1 MSHPGTRGSER
12 TTAGRPPWM
21 VRRTGGCAVKRPR
34 RASVLVAAGCG
45 PALALALALSGCSAD
60 DDTKASAADGPE
72 PKVLAP
78 GRPGETAR
86 TLTADEA
93 KKARRDDSPNPADL
107 AYVQMMIPH
116 HQQAL
121 VMTDLAKRYADS
133 GQVGRLAGRIA
144 AAQRPEIGAMKGW
157 LSSHGGDHEAGGHPH
172 HDGEMP
178 GMATAAELDRL
189 RAARGARFD
198 ALFLRLMIAHHQ
210 GAVFM
215 ATEAL
220 SEGNNALVEE
230 MASEVI
236 AQQGA
241 EIGRMRRIQAELT
254 P

>member
-1 MSHPGTRGSER
+1 
-12 TTAGRPPWM
+12 M

-34 RASVLVAAGCG
+34 SVSALVTAGCG
-45 PALALALALSGCSAD
+45 PVLALSLALSGCSAED
-60 DDTKASAADGPE
+60 GAEASGAGG

-78 GRPGETAR
+78 GRPGESAR
-86 TLTADEA
+86 TLTAEQA
-93 KKARRDDSPNPADL
+93 KKARRDDSPNSADL
-107 AYVQMMIPH
+107 TYVRMMIPH

-144 AAQRPEIGAMKGW
+144 AAQGPEIAAMKGW
-157 LSSHGGDHEAGGHPH
+157 LSSHGGEHAAGGHSH

-178 GMATAAELDRL
+178 GMATAAELHRL

-198 ALFLRLMIAHHQ
+198 ALFLRLMITHHQ
-210 GAVFM
+210 GAVSM
-215 ATEAL
+215 ATEVL
-220 SEGNNALVEE
+220 SEGDNALVEE

-241 EIGRMRRIQAELT
+241 EIGRMRRIRAELT

>member
-1 MSHPGTRGSER
+1 
-12 TTAGRPPWM
+12 
-21 VRRTGGCAVKRPR
+21 
-34 RASVLVAAGCG
+34 
-45 PALALALALSGCSAD
+45 
-60 DDTKASAADGPE
+60 
-72 PKVLAP
+72 
-78 GRPGETAR
+78 
-86 TLTADEA
+86 
-93 KKARRDDSPNPADL
+93 
-107 AYVQMMIPH
+107 
-116 HQQAL
+116 
-121 VMTDLAKRYADS
+121 MTDLAKRYADS

-144 AAQRPEIGAMKGW
+144 AAQGPEIGAMKGW

-178 GMATAAELDRL
+178 GMATADELDRL

-198 ALFLRLMIAHHQ
+198 ALFLKLMTAHHQ

-215 ATEAL
+215 ATEVL

-241 EIGRMRRIQAELT
+241 EVGRMRRIQAELT

>member
-1 MSHPGTRGSER
+1 M
-12 TTAGRPPWM
+12 
-21 VRRTGGCAVKRPR
+21 KRPR
-34 RASVLVAAGCG
+34 RASVLFAAGWG
-45 PALALALALSGCSAD
+45 PVLALSLALSGCSAED
-60 DDTKASAADGPE
+60 DAQASAAGG

-93 KKARRDDSPNPADL
+93 KKARHDDSPNSADL

-133 GQVGRLAGRIA
+133 GRTGRLAGRIA
-144 AAQRPEIGAMKGW
+144 AAQEPEIGAMQGW
-157 LSSHGGDHEAGGHPH
+157 LSSHGGDHAAGGGHSH
-172 HDGEMP
+172 HDGKMP
-178 GMATAAELDRL
+178 GMATAAQLDRL
-189 RAARGARFD
+189 RAARGAPFD
-198 ALFLRLMIAHHQ
+198 ALFLTLMIAHHQ
-210 GAVFM
+210 GAVSM
-215 ATEAL
+215 ATEVL
-220 SEGNNALVEE
+220 SKGNNALVEE

>member
-1 MSHPGTRGSER
+1 
-12 TTAGRPPWM
+12 M

-45 PALALALALSGCSAD
+45 PVLALALALSGCSAD
-60 DDTKASAADGPE
+60 EDAKASAANG

-210 GAVFM
+210 GAVYM